1 MAAARKSK
9 QIVSE
14 PEPAAEVAAPEPQAE
29 PEPQPEPL
37 LFIMPVR
44 TARERFAELSI
55 CPAGREAEFARWL
68 RPASHPEI
76 VALRKLRGL

>member
-1 MAAARKSK
+1 MAAPRKSK

-29 PEPQPEPL
+29 PEPPEPM
-37 LFIMPVR
+37 LFVMPVR
-44 TARERFAELSI
+44 TANERFAELSI
-55 CPAGREAEFARWL
+55 CPPKRVDEFARWL

-76 VALRKLRGL
+76 VALRKLRGR